1 MAILCFLNI
10 KDSTGKVVFNRSMR
24 FLAQPKVGDLID
36 MKCFGNL
43 PFEIKKFFCKVVNTI
58 HIIEEIADVDDD
70 CDCLGLKIFA
80 EICERDYE

>member
-24 FLAQPKVGDLID
+24 FLVEPRVGDLID

-43 PFEIKKFFCKVVNTI
+43 PFEIKKFFCKVINTI
-58 HIIEEIADVDDD
+58 HVVEETTDYDDD
-70 CDCLGLKIFA
+70 YSCLKIFA